1 MLRHFYYPNFA
12 QKTAKHIK
20 YLLTLLIF
28 DGIFLYTKAQ
38 NIYNKMEIKKPYT
51 ILILMNATPKW
62 LSHTREERITFFEK
76 KVIPVFQK
84 VSKSVKVQL
93 FDSEYF
99 LAKVS
104 DFMIVTATSLDDYK
118 LLIELLR
125 DTKIYA
131 EPYFEIKDIIV
142 GEENAFKDFNEL
154 LKK

>member
-1 MLRHFYYPNFA
+1 M
-12 QKTAKHIK
+12 K
-20 YLLTLLIF
+20 YLLTLLLF
-28 DGIFLYTKAQ
+28 GGVLFQTKAQ
-38 NIYNKMEIKKPYT
+38 SSSHTMEIKQPYT

-62 LSHTREERITFFEK
+62 LSHTRDERSAFFEK

-84 VSKSVKVQL
+84 VSKTVKVQL
-93 FDSEYF
+93 FDCEYF
-99 LAKVS
+99 HANVS
-104 DFMIVTATSLDDYK
+104 DFMIATASSLDDYK

-142 GEENAFKDFNEL
+142 GQENAFEDFNEL

>member
-1 MLRHFYYPNFA
+1 M
-12 QKTAKHIK
+12 K
-20 YLLTLLIF
+20 YLLTLLLF
-28 DGIFLYTKAQ
+28 GGVLFQTKAQ
-38 NIYNKMEIKKPYT
+38 SSFNAMEIKRPYT

-62 LSHTREERITFFEK
+62 LSHTRDERSAFFEK
-76 KVIPVFQK
+76 KIIPVFQK
-84 VSKSVKVQL
+84 VSKTVKVQL

-99 LAKVS
+99 HANVS
-104 DFMIVTATSLDDYK
+104 DFMIATASSLDDYK

-142 GEENAFKDFNEL
+142 GQENAFEDFNEL

>member
-1 MLRHFYYPNFA
+1 M
-12 QKTAKHIK
+12 K
-20 YLLTLLIF
+20 YLLTLLLF
-28 DGIFLYTKAQ
+28 GGVLFQTKAQ
-38 NIYNKMEIKKPYT
+38 SSFNAMEIKRPYT

-62 LSHTREERITFFEK
+62 LSHTRDERSAFFEK

-84 VSKSVKVQL
+84 VSKTVKVQL

-99 LAKVS
+99 HANVS
-104 DFMIVTATSLDDYK
+104 DFMIATASSLDDYK

-142 GEENAFKDFNEL
+142 GQENAFKDFNEL

>member
-1 MLRHFYYPNFA
+1 M
-12 QKTAKHIK
+12 K
-20 YLLTLLIF
+20 YLLILLMF
-28 DGIFLYTKAQ
+28 GGILLHTKAQ
-38 NIYNKMEIKKPYT
+38 NPSNTMEIKKPYT

-62 LSHTREERITFFEK
+62 LSHTREERSAFFEK

-84 VSKSVKVQL
+84 VNKTVKVQL

-99 LAKVS
+99 HAKVS
-104 DFMIVTATSLDDYK
+104 DFMIVTAISLDDYK

-131 EPYFEIKDIIV
+131 EPYFEIKDVIV
-142 GEENAFKDFNEL
+142 GQENAFEDFNEL

>member
-1 MLRHFYYPNFA
+1 M
-12 QKTAKHIK
+12 K
-20 YLLTLLIF
+20 YLLTLLLF
-28 DGIFLYTKAQ
+28 GGVLFQTKAQ
-38 NIYNKMEIKKPYT
+38 SSFNAMEIKRPYT

-62 LSHTREERITFFEK
+62 LSHTRDERSAFFEK
-76 KVIPVFQK
+76 KIIPVFQK
-84 VSKSVKVQL
+84 VSKTVKVQL

-99 LAKVS
+99 HANVS
-104 DFMIVTATSLDDYK
+104 DFMIATASSLDDYK

-142 GEENAFKDFNEL
+142 GQENAFKDFNEL

>member
-1 MLRHFYYPNFA
+1 MAFA
-12 QKTAKHIK
+12 
-20 YLLTLLIF
+20 
-28 DGIFLYTKAQ
+28 
-38 NIYNKMEIKKPYT
+38 
-51 ILILMNATPKW
+51 
-62 LSHTREERITFFEK
+62 HTRRKKCFLRE

-84 VSKSVKVQL
+84 VSKTVKVQL

-99 LAKVS
+99 HANVS
-104 DFMIVTATSLDDYK
+104 DFMIATASSLDDYK

-142 GEENAFKDFNEL
+142 GQENAFEDFNEL